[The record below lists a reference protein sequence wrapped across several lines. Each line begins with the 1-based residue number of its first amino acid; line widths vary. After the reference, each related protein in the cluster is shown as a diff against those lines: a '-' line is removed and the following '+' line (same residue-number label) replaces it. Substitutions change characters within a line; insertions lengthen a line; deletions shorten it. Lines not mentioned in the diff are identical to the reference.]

1 MKRQIQTARRA
12 GLLAGVAAGLV
23 SAIAALAAFRGLPG
37 GMGLFWLSP
46 LPLFLAGLGF
56 GHFTAEVR
64 PWLWFLTRT
73 STCAILS
80 AHLSRLSEEPV
91 GWEWAY
97 NKPADCLRICGVSET
112 GVEGDDC
119 LQYAD
124 EAGRILCNLTV
135 CYLRY
140 VSSTFIDQTGA
151 WPALLLEAMGLRL
164 AAALDR
170 KTTQNRGNKID
181 TIDLAD
187 RKLKEAQRWDAVQ
200 RPWKPKPVGRF
211 VRSRRQGVWG
221 AY

>member
-1 MKRQIQTARRA
+1 
-12 GLLAGVAAGLV
+12 L
-23 SAIAALAAFRGLPG
+23 RGRWDL
-37 GMGLFWLSP
+37 
-46 LPLFLAGLGF
+46 
-56 GHFTAEVR
+56 EVR
-64 PWLWFLTRT
+64 GVLEGYEWNFASLHV
-73 STCAILS
+73 A
-80 AHLSRLSEEPV
+80 LSRLSEEPV